1 MGAGEDGG
9 GKPAVPRHQVLPPQ
23 DAPKQLR
30 GREIRVISFVD
41 VDGRVVRVE
50 FRPDISDGRYA
61 RRLRESMLN
70 NRFYPA
76 TDGTGRPVASTFET
90 TVTIY

>member
-1 MGAGEDGG
+1 MDSL
-9 GKPAVPRHQVLPPQ
+9 GKVQ
-23 DAPKQLR
+23 
-30 GREIRVISFVD
+30 
-41 VDGRVVRVE
+41 RVE
-50 FRPDISDGRYA
+50 FQPEITDGGYA

-76 TDGTGRPVASTFET
+76 KDASGHAIASSFET